1 MISKDLIKEFQIL
14 VKEEY
19 GRDLS
24 DSEAFEISNQIV
36 KCHKALKRLKLYKR
50 FGNIRMH
57 TNQIL
62 NT

>member
-1 MISKDLIKEFQIL
+1 L

-24 DSEAFEISNQIV
+24 DSEAFEISNQII

-57 TNQIL
+57 TNRIQS
-62 NT
+62 T

>member
-19 GRDLS
+19 GRELS

-50 FGNIRMH
+50 FGNINMH
-57 TNQIL
+57 TNRI
-62 NT
+62 